1 MAAKPDCYVPQ
12 EVALGPYHHWQ
23 PELYEMERYKLAA
36 AKRTQK
42 HLQRVKFESLVD
54 QLNKH
59 EPRIRACYHKFLQ
72 FNGDTLA
79 WMMAIDAS
87 FLLEFLQVY
96 SIKAGWLL
104 TRVSSRMSH
113 LVDYAGTKSAHNAIL
128 RDMVMVENQ
137 IPLFVLRKVLELQFP
152 TLDQADDM
160 LRSMLAGFGEDL
172 CPFRMKEDLTRIHV
186 EEQAHLLDFL
196 YHIIVPRSKEPSEII
211 EVENEDESKEGK
223 EGSFGDSSYVQQLF
237 QIIWNLLSTSNQ
249 GLIRLLKRL
258 LFSDPVKVILKLP
271 WKNIAN
277 LPGFSILKRPVEYI
291 FFSKNKEE
299 NNPENGNSN
308 SNSNI
313 IKPPLIEE
321 IAIPSVSELY
331 KSGVRFLPANGS
343 ISSITFD
350 AKMATL
356 YLPTVSLDVN
366 TEVTLRNLVAYEA
379 SNASGPLVMT
389 RGGQPVEWDEQV
401 HRLTKVPF
409 LDKVIED
416 VNNYHT
422 GIWKVK
428 AGRFMKRYVN
438 GSWQLLTFVATV
450 LIFLL
455 MTLQG
460 ICCNSMIIS
469 WIFNVV
475 SKEIADSL
483 LYIENAFDIWIDLCD
498 HFHQSNALMMVVDAS
513 FLLEFLQVYAIRE
526 ERAPPRVFH
535 RKSHLLDYARTKS
548 AYNEILREMVMVEN
562 QIPLFVLKQVLEF
575 QFSTPHQADGILCS
589 MLAGFGKYLCPFG
602 MRVELSHIQV
612 EEHAHLLDFLYY
624 LIVPRSNHLK

>member
-1 MAAKPDCYVPQ
+1 MTSNSNPSFDELRWVIEIRRTLDEELEEDSEVPVNIYNVPKTLMAAKPDCYVPQ

-54 QLNKH
+54 QLTKH
-59 EPRIRACYHKFLQ
+59 EPRIRACYHRFLE

-137 IPLFVLRKVLELQFP
+137 IPLFVLRKVLEFQFP

-172 CPFRMKEDLTRIHV
+172 CPFRMKEDLTQIHV

-249 GLIRLLKRL
+249 GPISLLKRL

-271 WKNIAN
+271 WKIISN
-277 LPGFSILKRPVEYI
+277 LPGFSVLKRPVEYI
-291 FFSKNKEE
+291 FFSQKKEE

-350 AKMATL
+350 AKTATL

-389 RGGQPVEWDEQV
+389 RYTELMNGIIDTEEDAKILRERGIILNRLKSDEEV
-401 HRLTKVPF
+401 ANLWNGMSKSIRLTKVPF

-422 GIWKVK
+422 GIWKIK
-428 AGRFMKRYVN
+428 AGKFMKRYVI

-455 MTLQG
+455 MTLQ
-460 ICCNSMIIS
+460 
-469 WIFNVV
+469 
-475 SKEIADSL
+475 
-483 LYIENAFDIWIDLCD
+483 AFCSVYNCPRMFRVTTDL
-498 HFHQSNALMMVVDAS
+498 
-513 FLLEFLQVYAIRE
+513 
-526 ERAPPRVFH
+526 
-535 RKSHLLDYARTKS
+535 
-548 AYNEILREMVMVEN
+548 
-562 QIPLFVLKQVLEF
+562 
-575 QFSTPHQADGILCS
+575 
-589 MLAGFGKYLCPFG
+589 
-602 MRVELSHIQV
+602 
-612 EEHAHLLDFLYY
+612 
-624 LIVPRSNHLK
+624 

>member
-1 MAAKPDCYVPQ
+1 MTSNSNPRFDELRWVIEIRRTLDEELEEDSEVPVNIYNVPKTLMAAKPDCYVPQ

-54 QLNKH
+54 QLTKH

-137 IPLFVLRKVLELQFP
+137 IPLFVLRKVLEFQFP

-172 CPFRMKEDLTRIHV
+172 CPFRMKENLTQVHV

-249 GLIRLLKRL
+249 GPISLLKRL
-258 LFSDPVKVILKLP
+258 LSSDPVKVILKLP
-271 WKNIAN
+271 WKIISN
-277 LPGFSILKRPVEYI
+277 LPG
-291 FFSKNKEE
+291 
-299 NNPENGNSN
+299 
-308 SNSNI
+308 NI

-321 IAIPSVSELY
+321 IAIPSVSKLY
-331 KSGVRFLPANGS
+331 KSGVRFLPANGI

-389 RGGQPVEWDEQV
+389 RYTELMNGIIDTEEDAKILRERGIILNRLKSDEEV
-401 HRLTKVPF
+401 ANLWNGMSKSIRLTKVPF

-428 AGRFMKRYVN
+428 AGKFMKRYVI

-455 MTLQG
+455 MTLQ
-460 ICCNSMIIS
+460 
-469 WIFNVV
+469 
-475 SKEIADSL
+475 
-483 LYIENAFDIWIDLCD
+483 AFCSVYNCPRMFRVTTDL
-498 HFHQSNALMMVVDAS
+498 
-513 FLLEFLQVYAIRE
+513 
-526 ERAPPRVFH
+526 
-535 RKSHLLDYARTKS
+535 
-548 AYNEILREMVMVEN
+548 
-562 QIPLFVLKQVLEF
+562 
-575 QFSTPHQADGILCS
+575 
-589 MLAGFGKYLCPFG
+589 
-602 MRVELSHIQV
+602 
-612 EEHAHLLDFLYY
+612 
-624 LIVPRSNHLK
+624 